1 MAKQKQDD
9 KKPRRASK
17 SDVLEKI
24 DFGGESNPNS
34 QKIAGDKELVTDI
47 LIPDSE
53 VLEFT
58 CPTCG
63 KISQNDVIFLCNTC
77 DNSELI
83 FKDGIYMCPQCLYP
97 GDNFECMKCENKHV
111 RMRHVVSTK

>member
-1 MAKQKQDD
+1 MAKQKLGNKLD
-9 KKPRRASK
+9 KKAEGHKK
-17 SDVLEKI
+17 SDDGL
-24 DFGGESNPNS
+24 
-34 QKIAGDKELVTDI
+34 AGVPETATGNQPDRELVTDI

-58 CPTCG
+58 CPNCG

-111 RMRHVVSTK
+111 RMRHVKN

>member
-1 MAKQKQDD
+1 MAKQKLVDNVD
-9 KKPRRASK
+9 KKA
-17 SDVLEKI
+17 
-24 DFGGESNPNS
+24 GEHKKLDDGLDGVSETSTDNQTNR
-34 QKIAGDKELVTDI
+34 ELVTDI
-47 LIPDSE
+47 LIPDSD

-111 RMRHVVSTK
+111 RMRHVKQ

>member
-1 MAKQKQDD
+1 MAKQKLVDKVD
-9 KKPRRASK
+9 KKTSGRKK
-17 SDVLEKI
+17 SDDGLDGVSETSI
-24 DFGGESNPNS
+24 DN
-34 QKIAGDKELVTDI
+34 QTDRELVTDI
-47 LIPDSE
+47 LIPDSD

-111 RMRHVVSTK
+111 RMRHVKN